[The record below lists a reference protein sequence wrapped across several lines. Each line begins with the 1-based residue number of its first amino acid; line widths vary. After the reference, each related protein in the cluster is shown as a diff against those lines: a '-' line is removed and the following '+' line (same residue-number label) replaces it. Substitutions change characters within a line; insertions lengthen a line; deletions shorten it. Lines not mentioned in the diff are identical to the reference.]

1 MSIEY
6 TSITLTYDEY
16 KTLLGICKCARSIE
30 PPTKVQE
37 ELIDK
42 LISTSR
48 VFYTID
54 EVLYDR

>member
-16 KTLLGICKCARSIE
+16 KTLLGICECARSIE
-30 PPTKVQE
+30 LPTKVQE

-42 LISTSR
+42 LISTPR

-54 EVLYDR
+54 EALYDR